1 MIDAK
6 GALGRCDLLFLTF
19 DSLRL
24 DVAQEAFR
32 RGEIPN
38 LAPLLP
44 PAGWEARH
52 SPASFTY
59 AAHQA
64 FFAGFLP
71 TPAVPGRH
79 ERLFALSFPGSLT
92 SGPRT
97 CLFDAPDIVG
107 GFAAA
112 GYRTLCIGGV
122 GFFNKQT
129 PVARVLPGLFQESFW
144 SPETSVSHPDS
155 ARNQFALAARLLAR
169 SPPAQR
175 VFLFMNLS
183 ATHEPTRIHQPCAT
197 EDSPETQRAALRDL
211 DAAFGGFWA
220 QARRRSWLYVL
231 CADHGE
237 AFGEDGW
244 SGHRIGHER
253 VWTVPYAE
261 GIHEAEKADRQP

>member
-6 GALGRCDLLFLTF
+6 GALGRCDVLFLTF

-38 LAPLLP
+38 FARLLP
-44 PAGWEARH
+44 PEGWEARH
-52 SPASFTY
+52 TPGSFTY

-71 TPAVPGRH
+71 TPATPGRH

-97 CLFDAPDIVG
+97 CLFEAPDIVS

-122 GFFNKQT
+122 GFFNQQT

-144 SPETSVSHPDS
+144 SPALGVADPQS
-155 ARNQFALAARLLAR
+155 ARNQFALAAEILAR
-169 SPPAQR
+169 SSPDQR

-183 ATHEPTRIHQPCAT
+183 ATHEPTRIHLPGAA

-211 DAAFGGFWA
+211 DAAFGVFWA
-220 QARRRSWLYVL
+220 SARRRPWLHVL

-237 AFGEDGW
+237 CFGEEGW
-244 SGHRIGHER
+244 SGHRVGRPE
-253 VWTVPYAE
+253 VWMVPYAE
-261 GIHEAEKADRQP
+261 GIHEAEDSEI